1 MEQFIQLILIISIAK
16 YCLKAALT
24 GSLRHIT
31 LYSLIAGLIAVC
43 IYPIV
48 ISQSMNIIDNF
59 LSNKKIV
66 CDASVIISLE
76 AISGIF
82 ISLTLLD
89 NYFKPK
95 DKRSK
100 LMALIKILPGVIC
113 FVGIAYFELLFF
125 KTLVGVSFEITASI
139 YAIIISIAIFL
150 FSIFLKYLLNGES
163 AKLEFKIILNILIL
177 ILGLLMYSSV
187 ADYNL
192 SNAQTTID
200 WKALV
205 TISGIVMFCLLLGLL
220 LYKINFKQLIK
231 KQRWIK

>member
-1 MEQFIQLILIISIAK
+1 MEQFIQLILIISIFK

-24 GSLRHIT
+24 GSLRYIA
-31 LYSLIAGLIAVC
+31 LYSLIAGLIAIC

-100 LMALIKILPGVIC
+100 LVALIKILPGVIC

-150 FSIFLKYLLNGES
+150 FSIFLKYLLKGES

-177 ILGLLMYSSV
+177 ILGLLIYSSV
-187 ADYNL
+187 ADYNS

-205 TISGIVMFCLLLGLL
+205 TISGMVMFCLLLGFL

>member
-1 MEQFIQLILIISIAK
+1 MEQLIQIILIISISK

-24 GSLRHIT
+24 GSLRHIA
-31 LYSLIAGLIAVC
+31 LYSLTAGLIAIC

-48 ISQSMNIIDNF
+48 ISQSMNIIDTF

-66 CDASVIISLE
+66 CDASVITSLE

-89 NYFKPK
+89 NYFKPRE
-95 DKRSK
+95 KRSK
-100 LMALIKILPGVIC
+100 FIALIKIIPGVIC

-125 KTLVGVSFEITASI
+125 KRLVGVSFEITASI
-139 YAIIISIAIFL
+139 YAIIIFIATFL
-150 FSIFLKYLLNGES
+150 FSILLKYLLKGES
-163 AKLEFKIILNILIL
+163 VKLEFKIILNMLIL
-177 ILGLLMYSSV
+177 ILGLLVYSSV

-192 SNAQTTID
+192 SNAQTTIE
-200 WKALV
+200 WRALA
-205 TISGIVMFCLLLGLL
+205 TISVIAISCLAIGYL